1 MADIRINS
9 LPSTATSFNTDD
21 YIAIDGAS
29 AGTRKMLAATLPLTD
44 VTFGTSGP
52 SAKSSIAAR
61 AARQGLVF
69 AGTAGV
75 SANIGT
81 IGSSAVSFGGRCT
94 IPASGTNVLF
104 AISASATTGAQAKS
118 LAIYTFGTSLY
129 VQLNAALG
137 NYLLG
142 EVSGFVTT
150 YAGKVVDILA
160 VRSTSGNIALYVN
173 GVATSPS
180 FTSVGG
186 SAPANWQADI
196 DGPYA
201 LLGITSI
208 SAWVAGTF
216 YPPVCYNRALSA
228 AEVVS
233 LYEAGVPSGADYNT
247 ASNTAIYSTDF
258 SSATGWTL
266 GDTGTYYTISGGVAT
281 VAISGDSG
289 GATALKRS
297 LTPNSAKSYRV
308 TYTIAG
314 VTSGSIRF
322 QLGGTNGTLRS
333 TNGTYTEDIVT
344 SAAGSSI
351 FYFLQTLNVGAT
363 IDNLA
368 IYATGLL
375 LAPDAAQA
383 GGGLTWYD
391 TSGNAANITLPASG
405 VTWNVPFAGYV
416 TGPTTTNLTLAG
428 GSSGASLVLG
438 QGTSGSATVSAP
450 SGFLLFNSANTTN
463 ARTSVA
469 FGAGN
474 RARVGGLITD
484 SATGAEALSFYSGN
498 TSSGAT
504 EYGRLFASG
513 NLFIGASPTDGGQK
527 LQVNGNAA
535 ITGNLNVR
543 TALGYATG
551 IHSGNTSD
559 GSQQLMLTSTGAY
572 NNGYINKTSTGLG
585 IGLSST
591 NGSFTADDTIT
602 ITAATKATTFAG
614 AVIGNFG
621 GSSQSY
627 ISTPSFFVGH
637 ANGATASVLQSGNA
651 ARGMEIQAFSDGSN
665 NGYWSFGY
673 RSSTPT
679 FFEHLRLYGGLTP
692 SAAVATFA
700 GSIAINNTVQTAS
713 SVASTH
719 KVTISIGGVTYYLLA
734 TNA

>member
-527 LQVNGNAA
+527 LQVNGTAA
-535 ITGNLNVR
+535 I
-543 TALGYATG
+543 
-551 IHSGNTSD
+551 S
-559 GSQQLMLTSTGAY
+559 
-572 NNGYINKTSTGLG
+572 
-585 IGLSST
+585 
-591 NGSFTADDTIT
+591 
-602 ITAATKATTFAG
+602 G
-614 AVIGNFG
+614 AVT
-621 GSSQSY
+621 GS
-627 ISTPSFFVGH
+627 
-637 ANGATASVLQSGNA
+637 A
-651 ARGMEIQAFSDGSN
+651 AIQSN
-665 NGYWSFGY
+665 NGTVNT
-673 RSSTPT
+673 RILSSGTLGVIGT
-679 FFEHLRLYGGLTP
+679 STSHDLIFQTGGSEQLRLATGTGNATFAATAIFGKAGANATFLANGTTAESGIYTQPNTGFVFFADNASATKGIKVDVNNGGLTVLSGGLTTATAGGSAGTWKLGVYSATAP
-692 SAAVATFA
+692 SATGYVTIDI
-700 GSIAINNTVQTAS
+700 GGTTYKLL
-713 SVASTH
+713 AST
-719 KVTISIGGVTYYLLA
+719 
-734 TNA
+734 